1 MYPTIRVLGKSLVA
15 NLLPT
20 ALFKPALE
28 LAAVKELFST
38 FVRVVEIENHSYC
51 NRTCA
56 FCPNAFIDRRSQNVI
71 MEDALYERILDDLA
85 GIRYKQTL
93 IWSRYHEPMAHPSI
107 FERLVRARARLPE
120 AYLVLV
126 SNGDY
131 LNRETLSQL
140 ERAGVNRL
148 MLDLYLPE
156 GKERVPAEIE
166 DEKKKFSTR
175 TGLELSPIGEFD
187 YRCLGSSIQITMGIP
202 CYTGEHVSTRGG
214 LVEIAGLH
222 SYQRRAVCFN
232 PLHSVVVDYNGKGM
246 LCCQVRS
253 DSAAQSSAIIGD
265 LAQPGYS
272 LFHLYRDLA
281 PARAGLLAPGPKNG
295 VCRTCNVSDVG
306 PDKLAR
312 RPAVANAISQLP
324 GVQLLFRSAARRAFR
339 QRKYE

>member
-1 MYPTIRVLGKSLVA
+1 
-15 NLLPT
+15 
-20 ALFKPALE
+20 
-28 LAAVKELFST
+28 
-38 FVRVVEIENHSYC
+38 
-51 NRTCA
+51 
-56 FCPNAFIDRRSQNVI
+56 

-265 LAQPGYS
+265 LAQPGYT

-281 PARAGLLAPGPKNG
+281 PRPG
-295 VCRTCNVSDVG
+295 RTSRSWPQKWRLPHLQC
-306 PDKLAR
+306 LRR
-312 RPAVANAISQLP
+312 RPRQTGAAP
-324 GVQLLFRSAARRAFR
+324 RSGERDLSASRGSIAFSDRPLAALSASVSTS
-339 QRKYE
+339 K